1 MFHLSDADLMDI
13 EIGSISYFSLQIR
26 EEDKIFFAFERCLK
40 TYCNLKKGKINAGT
54 FVFRFMKAMI
64 PIYLFDRRHEGIYKK
79 FFSPSACQTLPSDL
93 RVTSSAMKLSA
104 MNTLDIRSAVSP
116 FHIALY
122 TLAVSRAHFPSDKI
136 YNVLEKL
143 DLCDEFGDEDAWDFY
158 IYEVEVNKKYAVIT
172 AEDRRKI
179 TLSSL
184 S

>member
-1 MFHLSDADLMDI
+1 MLKLSEADLVDI
-13 EIGSISYFSLQIR
+13 EIGSIPYFSLAIR
-26 EEDKIFFAFERCLK
+26 AEDKLFLAFKHCLK
-40 TYCNLKKGKINAGT
+40 VYCNLRKGKINAGT
-54 FVFRFMKAMI
+54 FVFSFLKAMT
-64 PIYLFDRRHEGIYKK
+64 PIYLYDRLHEGIYKK
-79 FFSPSACQTLPSDL
+79 FFSPSACTTLPSDL

-158 IYEVEVNKKYAVIT
+158 IYEVEVHKKYAVIT
-172 AEDRRKI
+172 AEDCRKI
-179 TLSSL
+179 TMSSL